1 MIYSKLKQGLVDS
14 GNNKLILPLMANK
27 SKINEIRFYWKLILE
42 PMVDFLTSY
51 DLFKWADIHYI
62 LHRYVNSYAGTLLWT
77 TITMLYI
84 SLLAIIVCTY
94 YVYDLNDS
102 VFISMNWHL
111 LSVNTNLRKKYM
123 NSPRKAQCRK
133 KDSVVFQKRF
143 ATDLNCL
150 EKTAISNPFMLEEL
164 TVLNNHD
171 KAKFDNSISEDIKI
185 FETDGE
191 KQFLYF

>member
-1 MIYSKLKQGLVDS
+1 
-14 GNNKLILPLMANK
+14 
-27 SKINEIRFYWKLILE
+27 
-42 PMVDFLTSY
+42 
-51 DLFKWADIHYI
+51 
-62 LHRYVNSYAGTLLWT
+62 
-77 TITMLYI
+77 
-84 SLLAIIVCTY
+84 
-94 YVYDLNDS
+94 
-102 VFISMNWHL
+102 
-111 LSVNTNLRKKYM
+111 M

-133 KDSVVFQKRF
+133 KDSVAFQKRF